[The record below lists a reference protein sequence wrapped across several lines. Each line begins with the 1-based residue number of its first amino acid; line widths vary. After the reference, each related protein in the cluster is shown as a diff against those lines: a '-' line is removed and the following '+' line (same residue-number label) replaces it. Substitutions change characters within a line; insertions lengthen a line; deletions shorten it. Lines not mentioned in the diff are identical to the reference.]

1 MKVIWGGNDLT
12 DCASLLA
19 WQDQIVLRVQVA
31 PVRIDFKTPAGLL
44 VGAEIDVRENRL
56 VAPASPDARVAAT
69 PQAVAVFWKNLPI
82 LMAQAVEIDTILIH
96 ADFRPLG
103 MNIFDDAAGLHVGGG
118 LLGGNNFRGCSTAI
132 SLG

>member
-1 MKVIWGGNDLT
+1 
-12 DCASLLA
+12 
-19 WQDQIVLRVQVA
+19 VLRVQVS
-31 PVRIDFKTPAGLL
+31 PVRIDLKTPAGLL
-44 VGAEIDVRENRL
+44 AGDEIDIQENRL
-56 VAPASPDARVAAT
+56 VAPAGPEARVAAT

-82 LMAQAVEIDTILIH
+82 LMAQAVESDTILIH

-118 LLGGNNFRGCSTAI
+118 LLGGNSFRGCSTAI